1 MSLLV
6 FGVYNIYSTYI
17 YIYIYIYIHMY
28 IYMHFSILITN
39 KIHYSINAVVVVKII
54 NKSIIQ
60 NI

>member
-17 YIYIYIYIHMY
+17 YIYIHIY

-39 KIHYSINAVVVVKII
+39 KIHYSINAVVVVEII

>member
-6 FGVYNIYSTYI
+6 FGVYNIYST

>member
-17 YIYIYIYIHMY
+17 YIYIYI
-28 IYMHFSILITN
+28 HFSILITN

>member
-17 YIYIYIYIHMY
+17 YIYIYIYIH
-28 IYMHFSILITN
+28 FSILIAN